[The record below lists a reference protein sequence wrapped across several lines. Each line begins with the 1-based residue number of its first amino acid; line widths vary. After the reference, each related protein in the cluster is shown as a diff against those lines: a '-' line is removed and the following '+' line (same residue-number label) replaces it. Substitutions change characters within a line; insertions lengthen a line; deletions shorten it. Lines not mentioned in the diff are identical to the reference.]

1 MDIEGE
7 IIKKVGKILFV
18 TFFIA
23 MMAGTVFFVGLKVWY
38 WQQVDHEVVLQ
49 MEKLHNTSYGDIV
62 SRAEV
67 RYVQVWWW
75 TATIDIQVVKL
86 SDSEKT
92 VFVNVNASADDASAH
107 SYHTQV
113 KTADGVNGA
122 WSAWVKNSDYAK

>member
-18 TFFIA
+18 TFFVA

-49 MEKLHNTSYGDIV
+49 MEKLNNTSYGDIV
-62 SRAEV
+62 SRSEV

-107 SYHTQV
+107 SYHAQV
-113 KTADGVNGA
+113 KTVDGVNGT